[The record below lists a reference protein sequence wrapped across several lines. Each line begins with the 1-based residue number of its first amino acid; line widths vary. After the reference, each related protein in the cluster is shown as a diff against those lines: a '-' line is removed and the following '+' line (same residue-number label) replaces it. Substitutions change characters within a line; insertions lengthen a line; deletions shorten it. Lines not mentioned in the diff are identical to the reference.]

1 MKWTNYEPCNTH
13 ATKQTK
19 AFYPNQKLA
28 VEYPHDIKI
37 PLKQNVANI
46 NGTWE
51 HRPQHVNMV

>member
-13 ATKQTK
+13 AIKQTK

-51 HRPQHVNMV
+51 HCHM